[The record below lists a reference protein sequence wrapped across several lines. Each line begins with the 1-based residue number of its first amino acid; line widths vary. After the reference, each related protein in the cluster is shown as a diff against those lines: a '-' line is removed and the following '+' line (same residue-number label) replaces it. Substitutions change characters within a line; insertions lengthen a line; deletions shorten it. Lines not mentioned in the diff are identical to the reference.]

1 MIKVQKDIVSLC
13 GDVNCIIAEYMVIT
27 VALLKTNIPYELIE
41 ESVEHARELY
51 DSHDFDDEELE
62 HKAMISDLKSMF
74 KELKDKDKAEIVKA
88 LREAMES
95 DD

>member
-1 MIKVQKDIVSLC
+1 MY
-13 GDVNCIIAEYMVIT
+13 GEVNRVMAEFIVIT
-27 VALLKTNIPYELIE
+27 VALLKNDIPYSLIKNSIE
-41 ESVEHARELY
+41 YARESY

-62 HKAMISDLKSMF
+62 HKAMISGLKSTF
-74 KELKDKDKAEIVKA
+74 KELKDKEKAEIVKA